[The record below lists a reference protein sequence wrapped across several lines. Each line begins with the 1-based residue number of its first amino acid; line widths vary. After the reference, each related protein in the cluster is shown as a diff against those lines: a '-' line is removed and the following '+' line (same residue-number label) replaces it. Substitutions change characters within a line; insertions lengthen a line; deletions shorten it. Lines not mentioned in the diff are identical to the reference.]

1 MKKIICLLFA
11 ALILMMAASFSSC
24 AQKMTD
30 IRENLFEIES
40 LQKYCSQTYRVKQI
54 SGTTRTEKFVFD
66 SEAEMNSKKV
76 WGGRVSFVNLELDE
90 TCTVE
95 IDCFGEDIEEFSIS
109 PQNKD
114 FKAKEQDGVI
124 TLEIN
129 PFDKVWVEIN
139 SNKQHPLLL
148 FANPPKEEVP
158 ESAIYFPAGVHN
170 IGQAYK
176 VESDTILYLDYGAYL
191 IGSLDMTSADNVKV
205 MGYGI
210 LSGEYKS
217 GAEVMAETQ
226 NSALWSEFVK
236 YFMIRGNPTGE
247 NIELH
252 GICIINSPCYNS
264 QDINEFQNVKV
275 ISPWMYCSD
284 GFHARPT
291 KTRKGVV
298 NNCFAFCGDDIFYMN
313 YSWQGNLEI
322 TNCFGASTNN
332 NVFLMGYWG
341 WDMNHSYQGIAKNIY
356 VKPMMNKDVIG
367 NAVFRAVIDGATSE
381 TGFKNQ
387 HYEDIYIE
395 GNLVVPLISISN
407 TLYPWPEQHHNNKLG
422 NLYDCTFKNITVS
435 GRQYAYSL
443 LWGLDENNGISN
455 VTFENLTFQGVKV
468 TEANKSDYFEIN
480 EFAKN
485 ITFR

>member
-1 MKKIICLLFA
+1 MKKFFSILTA
-11 ALILMMAASFSSC
+11 AILMIMTIGFSSC

-30 IRENLFEIES
+30 VKESLFEVAS
-40 LQKYCSQTYRVKQI
+40 LRKYASQTYRVRQI
-54 SGTTRTEKFVFD
+54 EGTVRTEKFVFD

-76 WGGRVSFVNLELDE
+76 WGGKVSFVNLETGGKTKIEVDCLE
-90 TCTVE
+90 QE
-95 IDCFGEDIEEFSIS
+95 IESFSVS

-114 FKAKEQDGVI
+114 FGAALQGGKISLEVGPYDKVW
-124 TLEIN
+124 LEIN
-129 PFDKVWVEIN
+129 G
-139 SNKQHPLLL
+139 NKQHPLLI
-148 FANPPKEEVP
+148 FANPEREEVP
-158 ESAIYFPAGVHN
+158 QGAVYFPAGVHP

-176 VESDTILYLDYGAYL
+176 VESGTTLYLDYGAYL
-191 IGSLDMTSADNVKV
+191 IGSLDMTQADNVKV

-236 YFMIRGNPTGE
+236 YFMIRGNPQGE
-247 NIELH
+247 NICLE

-264 QDINEFQNVKV
+264 QDINEFRNVKV
-275 ISPWMYCSD
+275 VSPWMYCSD

-291 KTRKGVV
+291 ATRKGIVDR
-298 NNCFAFCGDDIFYMN
+298 CFAFCGDDIFYMN

-322 TNCFGASTNN
+322 TDCFGASTNN
-332 NVFLMGYWG
+332 NVFLIGYWG
-341 WDMNHSYQGIAKNIY
+341 WDMDHNYQGVAKDIY
-356 VKPMMNKDVIG
+356 VKPMMNKDAIG
-367 NAVFRAVIDGATSE
+367 NAVFRAVIDGSDPS

-387 HYEDIYIE
+387 HYENIYIE
-395 GNLVVPLISISN
+395 GNLIMPLISISN
-407 TLYPWPEQHHNNKLG
+407 TLYPWPEQHHNSKLG

-443 LWGLDENNGISN
+443 LWGLDENNGIRD
-455 VTFENLTFQGVKV
+455 VTFENLSFAGVRV
-468 TEANKSDYFEIN
+468 TEDNKSDYFEIN

-485 ITFR
+485 IVFK